1 MKKRRLIKTG
11 CRAFPGLRHAAGPSR
26 AQRAALAP
34 LAAQPDDEASQIL
47 DFPDILAA
55 VSVVQYDKR
64 APARREAS

>member
-1 MKKRRLIKTG
+1 MKTPVDQDRLPSLSRPTV
-11 CRAFPGLRHAAGPSR
+11 CSR
-26 AQRAALAP
+26 AWPGAKGGASP